1 MIHYNG
7 QRLATERSFR
17 SFDDA
22 ALEQSTTDTGQPGII
37 MKNKE
42 KGGALSTNHMGEFVG
57 NPHLHELNSRR
68 SVRLLLIELLC
79 EQSCTALLLDEG
91 KTLSPTLI
99 VWPWTKVKQQQQQLN
114 TNRYRKSI
122 RNAPSGAQFVV
133 CWVSSSQSQK
143 SKSFK
148 RTNSTL

>member
-1 MIHYNG
+1 MGIVCPIMYPWGNNSFVIHYNG

-57 NPHLHELNSRR
+57 NPHLHRR
-68 SVRLLLIELLC
+68 IGRF
-79 EQSCTALLLDEG
+79 A
-91 KTLSPTLI
+91 
-99 VWPWTKVKQQQQQLN
+99 
-114 TNRYRKSI
+114 
-122 RNAPSGAQFVV
+122 
-133 CWVSSSQSQK
+133 
-143 SKSFK
+143 SF
-148 RTNSTL
+148 